1 MFGMEKEKS
10 SNFFEFDLEKEL
22 KEDAEKRKS
31 LLNEVENKISELK
44 KIMKGDLDKEAL
56 EEFGVLLQ
64 GYTALEKVIK
74 NMGK

>member
-22 KEDAEKRKS
+22 KDDAEKRKS
-31 LLNEVENKISELK
+31 LLNEVADKISGLK
-44 KIMKGDLDKEAL
+44 KIMKGALDKEEL

-64 GYTALEKVIK
+64 GYTALEKVVK

>member
-22 KEDAEKRKS
+22 KDDAEKRKK
-31 LLNEVENKISELK
+31 LLHEIEEKISGLK
-44 KIMKGDLDKEAL
+44 TIMKGDLKKQEL
-56 EEFGVLLQ
+56 EEHGALLQ
-64 GYTALEKVIK
+64 GFVALEKVIK